1 LIRTNL
7 VCWIS
12 ILFAGGGSNP
22 SYTFLAHGQGLV
34 SVLPCPLPQP
44 VGYIRPLVDE
54 RAAWVTARVM
64 DVKCIVT
71 RLWEIFVTEVV
82 PCLAI
87 KSFVGAPYHDA
98 GLDLLVL
105 VVALL
110 VYLCFTL

>member
-1 LIRTNL
+1 
-7 VCWIS
+7 
-12 ILFAGGGSNP
+12 
-22 SYTFLAHGQGLV
+22 
-34 SVLPCPLPQP
+34 
-44 VGYIRPLVDE
+44 
-54 RAAWVTARVM
+54 M
-64 DVKCIVT
+64 DVRCIVT

-98 GLDLLVL
+98 GLDLFVL